1 MLPGQ
6 KKLLV
11 KFIRKCFSFSP
22 RVLAAGGKASNGAML
37 LEANVGV
44 GVSTDATNQI
54 NLLGEYS
61 VRKFYDLR
69 VLILKH
75 GRYNYLRISNTVL
88 LFLYKNFVLALLL
101 FSYIF
106 YSDYSGEPVFEAGLI
121 IFYNV
126 LFTTLPVL
134 VMGTFD

>member
-1 MLPGQ
+1 
-6 KKLLV
+6 
-11 KFIRKCFSFSP
+11 
-22 RVLAAGGKASNGAML
+22 VLAAGGKASDGAML

-44 GVSTDATNQI
+44 GVCLNTTKQI

-61 VRKFYDLR
+61 VRKFSDLR
-69 VLILKH
+69 YLILKH
-75 GRYNYLRISNTVL
+75 GRYNYIRVSNTVL
-88 LFLYKNFVLALLL
+88 LFLYKNFMLALLL

-134 VMGTFD
+134 VLGTFD